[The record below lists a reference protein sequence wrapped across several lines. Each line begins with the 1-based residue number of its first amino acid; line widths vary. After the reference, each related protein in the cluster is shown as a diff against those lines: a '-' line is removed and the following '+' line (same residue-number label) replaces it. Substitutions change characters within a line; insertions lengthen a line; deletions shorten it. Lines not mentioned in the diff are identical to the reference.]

1 MDAGQI
7 AALAAQILPMVAI
20 FVIMYLILIL
30 PQRKKEKKT
39 KEMLN
44 ALKVG
49 DEIITVGGVMGK
61 VVNIKDDEVTVESGV
76 MKTKVL
82 FKRWAIKEVREML
95 EA

>member
-7 AALAAQILPMVAI
+7 AALLAQILPMVLI
-20 FVIMYLILIL
+20 FVVMYLILIL

-39 KEMLN
+39 REMLN

-49 DEIITVGGVMGK
+49 DEVITVGGVMGK
-61 VVNIKDDEVTVESGV
+61 VVNIKDDEVTLESGV

-82 FKRWAIKEVREML
+82 FKRWAIKEVRQMI